1 MKWRVSSKE
10 SGWTLQQF
18 LRHFL
23 PELSAK
29 SIKRQL
35 EQHRCRVNGRLERFS
50 SAVVG
55 AGDTIEFSPIEV
67 LPPSTSA
74 DVLFED
80 PYIKIVNKP
89 AGVTSESFAKAKDIL
104 VHRLDKPTSGVF
116 ILAKSPEVYQA
127 MVALFRDKKVEKTY
141 LALVS
146 GVPTQSAGKV
156 ENSLGKIHDIGGQS
170 IWGAVQNGL
179 YALTYWKVLAKGKKA
194 ALIEASPIT
203 GRTHQIRVH
212 LASLQ
217 MPLVGD
223 AQYSGKG
230 KYLDGGRVMLH
241 AYRIRFPHPNTQKII
256 EVTAPVP
263 SDFHQQLK
271 LLDIKW
277 DDAI

>member
-1 MKWRVSSKE
+1 MKWRVSSQE

-18 LRHFL
+18 LRHVL
-23 PELSAK
+23 PEISAK

-50 SAVVG
+50 SAIVGTGDVV
-55 AGDTIEFSPIEV
+55 EFSQLEKS
-67 LPPSTSA
+67 PSTTA
-74 DVLFED
+74 VDVLFD
-80 PYIKIVNKP
+80 DAYLKIVNKP
-89 AGVTSESFAKAKDIL
+89 AGATSESFAKPGVIL

-116 ILAKSPEVYQA
+116 ILAKTPETYQK
-127 MVALFRDKKVEKTY
+127 MVTLFRNKEVEKTY

-146 GVPTQSAGKV
+146 GAPTQSSGKV
-156 ENSLGKIHDIGGQS
+156 ENTLGKIHDIGGQS

-179 YALTYWKVLAKGKKA
+179 YALTYWKLLAKGRKGS
-194 ALIEASPIT
+194 LVEATPIT

-217 MPLVGD
+217 IPLVGD

-230 KYLDGGRVMLH
+230 NYIDGSRVMLH
-241 AYRIRFPHPNTQKII
+241 AHRIRFPHPLTQKIV
-256 EVTAPVP
+256 EVTAPIP
-263 SDFHQQLK
+263 SDFKQQMQQ
-271 LLDIKW
+271 LDIKW